1 MEECF
6 VSLFCHGSKS
16 RRLCRSRLA
25 LFLFFS
31 FATMG
36 TAFAVS
42 CPSANIPAA
51 PSGYSSQSFTSSG
64 GISVSDTS
72 QTGSSSISVS
82 GIPSAQQVLKVAVT
96 LNCLSA
102 GSGNGLNDFAFM
114 LAPPGSPSRGF
125 DFLDG
130 TCDGASNATVTIADG
145 ETQAPQGGAGSCPF
159 TNSSAYLYGPLNVA
173 QDTFSNASTHSPSRR
188 HTTPLLPIRS

>member
-1 MEECF
+1 VARCCRLQPDMEECL
-6 VSLFCHGSKS
+6 VSLFCHGGKS

-25 LFLFFS
+25 LCAFFS
-31 FATMG
+31 LATMG

-42 CPSANIPAA
+42 CPSANIPSA

-114 LAPPGSPSRGF
+114 LAPPGSSSKGF

-130 TCDGASNATVTIADG
+130 TCDGASNATGHHLRRRDS
-145 ETQAPQGGAGSCPF
+145 GS
-159 TNSSAYLYGPLNVA
+159 
-173 QDTFSNASTHSPSRR
+173 SRR
-188 HTTPLLPIRS
+188 RGELPVHQQQRLSLRAA